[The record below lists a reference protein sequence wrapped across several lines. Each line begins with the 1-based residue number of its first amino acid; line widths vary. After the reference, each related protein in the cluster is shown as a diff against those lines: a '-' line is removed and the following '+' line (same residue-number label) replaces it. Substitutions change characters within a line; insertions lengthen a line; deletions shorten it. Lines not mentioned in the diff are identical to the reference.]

1 MSLAKLLAYG
11 TIGYIAYRAW
21 QRHQETSGRLVR
33 GDDGQRAA
41 PHGDP
46 VLAGERIDIDCYS
59 IRDRSWA
66 PRGGPRPARDSSAA
80 PANPA
85 GPRWPARPT
94 AHPRTSAPGV

>member
-46 VLAGERIDIDCYS
+46 VLAGERIDIDE
-59 IRDRSWA
+59 
-66 PRGGPRPARDSSAA
+66 
-80 PANPA
+80 
-85 GPRWPARPT
+85 PARP
-94 AHPRTSAPGV
+94 AAQASRSFGEE